1 LTGPYGRSCRT
12 PRAAWCCKPAPV
24 ATWRR
29 ACWVAAS
36 EAGPAP
42 LRPGPGRPRRVSI
55 LAWIGLGLVGGAV
68 VGWLWGLRGRALLAD
83 GVVGVL
89 GAVLGGFLASVLLGL
104 DIAGLD
110 VTSILVAA
118 VGAAVLILILHALPA
133 MDVFE

>member
-1 LTGPYGRSCRT
+1 M
-12 PRAAWCCKPAPV
+12 
-24 ATWRR
+24 
-29 ACWVAAS
+29 
-36 EAGPAP
+36 
-42 LRPGPGRPRRVSI
+42 SI

-110 VTSILVAA
+110 GTSILVAA
-118 VGAAVLILILHALPA
+118 VGAALLILILHALPA
-133 MDVFE
+133 TDVFE

>member
-1 LTGPYGRSCRT
+1 
-12 PRAAWCCKPAPV
+12 
-24 ATWRR
+24 
-29 ACWVAAS
+29 
-36 EAGPAP
+36 
-42 LRPGPGRPRRVSI
+42 VSI

-118 VGAAVLILILHALPA
+118 VGAALLILILHALPA